1 MADRGYHVKQYM
13 VVEHFKAGSLDA
25 IYDRLAVNGRML
37 PEGLY
42 YLNSWVNRDKH
53 ICFQL
58 METDRPELF
67 DDWFEFWSELVDFEI
82 YPIDN
87 R

>member
-1 MADRGYHVKQYM
+1 VKKYM
-13 VVEHFKAGSLDA
+13 VVENFKEGSINR

-42 YLNSWVNRDKH
+42 YLNSWVNKESH
-53 ICFQL
+53 VCFQL
-58 METDRPELF
+58 METDEPELF
-67 DDWFEFWSELVDFEI
+67 DDWFEFWGELVDFEL
-82 YPIDN
+82 YPIDE